1 MKIDENILYKLLSLE
16 EAKKEIKQEEKE
28 VLDIVM
34 EELKRNSLT
43 SWSTNLE
50 GKNISFEIIPEKK
63 EPVFDTVRFKIE
75 EYELSLKYQK
85 EKTTKEKLKM
95 KID

>member
-1 MKIDENILYKLLSLE
+1 MEIDENILYKLVSLE
-16 EAKKEIKQEEKE
+16 DKKAEIKQEEKDI
-28 VLDIVM
+28 LDIIM
-34 EELKRNSLT
+34 KKLKDNSLT
-43 SWSTNLE
+43 SW
-50 GKNISFEIIPEKK
+50 NIEIDGRNINFEIIPEKK
-63 EPVFDTVRFKIE
+63 EPVFDTVRFKKE